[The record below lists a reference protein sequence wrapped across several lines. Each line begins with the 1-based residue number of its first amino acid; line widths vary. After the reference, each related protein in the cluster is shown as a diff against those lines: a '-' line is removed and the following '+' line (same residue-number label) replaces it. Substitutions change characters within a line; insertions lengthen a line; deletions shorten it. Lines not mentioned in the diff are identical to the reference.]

1 MNGRGWLVGNHF
13 LPRWFTSGV
22 DGICLE
28 YPLPS
33 PSSRGGPGGVGPAG
47 GSGGS
52 VRGRVPG
59 GGAELAASK
68 RPGGGVVAEGR
79 RPTRAGEG
87 GMGCWRQAFTDTT
100 TRAAHTTHRTG

>member
-68 RPGGGVVAEGR
+68 RPGGGGGCRGAAADTRGR
-79 RPTRAGEG
+79 RGDGVLAPGFHRYHHPCRTH
-87 GMGCWRQAFTDTT
+87 
-100 TRAAHTTHRTG
+100 HT